1 MSYKFVKR
9 VLDTLFAFSILIV
22 TLPLIVIVTLA
33 LAIANRG
40 MPFFVQ
46 PRPGKD
52 EVVFR
57 LIKFK
62 TMNDVKDNEGNLLPD
77 DLRITTIGN
86 FVRKYSLDEL
96 PQMVNVLFGHMSLIG
111 PRPLLVDYLP
121 LYDKTQKRRHE
132 VRPGITGWAQVNGR
146 NSISWKEKFEYDVW
160 YVDHVSFSVDAS
172 IFARTIKKVFK
183 AEGIGASGVKTMPKF
198 NGKN

>member
-1 MSYKFVKR
+1 M
-9 VLDTLFAFSILIV
+9 LFAFSILVV
-22 TLPLIVIVTLA
+22 TLPLIIIVTLA

-40 MPFFVQ
+40 IPFFVQ

-52 EVVFR
+52 EQVFR

-62 TMNDVKDNEGNLLPD
+62 TMDDTKDREGNLLPD
-77 DLRITTIGN
+77 DLRITAIGN
-86 FVRKYSLDEL
+86 FVRNYSIDEL
-96 PQMVNVLFGHMSLIG
+96 PQMVNVLLGHMSLIG

-121 LYDKTQKRRHE
+121 LYDKVQKRRHE

-160 YVDHVSFSVDAS
+160 YVDHVTFSVDIS
-172 IFARTIKKVFK
+172 IFVRTIKKVFM
-183 AEGIGASGVKTMPKF
+183 AEGIGASGIKTMPRF

>member
-1 MSYKFVKR
+1 MKR
-9 VLDTLFAFSILIV
+9 VLDMLFAFSIVVV
-22 TLPLIVIVTLA
+22 TLPLIIIVTLA

-52 EVVFR
+52 EQVFR

-62 TMNDVKDNEGNLLPD
+62 TMDDTKDNEGNLLPD
-77 DLRITTIGN
+77 DLRITAIGN
-86 FVRKYSLDEL
+86 FVRNYSIDEL
-96 PQMVNVLFGHMSLIG
+96 PQMVNVLLGHMSLIG

-121 LYDKTQKRRHE
+121 LYDKVQKRRHE

-160 YVDHVSFSVDAS
+160 YVDHVSFLVDAS
-172 IFARTIKKVFK
+172 IFVRTIKKVFK
-183 AEGIGASGVKTMPKF
+183 AEGIGASGVKTMPRF
-198 NGKN
+198 NGNN

>member
-1 MSYKFVKR
+1 MSYKLVKR
-9 VLDTLFAFSILIV
+9 VLDMLFAFSILVV
-22 TLPLIVIVTLA
+22 TLPLIIIVTLA

-52 EVVFR
+52 EHVFR

-62 TMNDVKDNEGNLLPD
+62 TMDDTKDNEGNLLPD
-77 DLRITTIGN
+77 DLRITAIGN
-86 FVRKYSLDEL
+86 FVRKYSIDEL
-96 PQMVNVLFGHMSLIG
+96 PQMVNVLLGHMSLIG

-121 LYDKTQKRRHE
+121 LYDKVQKRRHE

-160 YVDHVSFSVDAS
+160 YVDHVSFSVDIS
-172 IFARTIKKVFK
+172 IFVRTIKKVFM
-183 AEGIGASGVKTMPKF
+183 AEGIGASGVKTMPRF

>member
-1 MSYKFVKR
+1 MWYKFVKR
-9 VLDTLFAFSILIV
+9 VLDMLFAFSILVV
-22 TLPLIVIVTLA
+22 TLPLIIIVTLA

-40 MPFFVQ
+40 IPFFVQ

-52 EVVFR
+52 EQVFR

-62 TMNDVKDNEGNLLPD
+62 TMDDTKDREGNLLPD
-77 DLRITTIGN
+77 DLRITAIGN
-86 FVRKYSLDEL
+86 FVRNYSIDEL
-96 PQMVNVLFGHMSLIG
+96 PQMVNVLLGHMSLIG

-121 LYDKTQKRRHE
+121 LYDKVQKRRHE

-160 YVDHVSFSVDAS
+160 YVDHVTFSVDIS
-172 IFARTIKKVFK
+172 IFVRTIKKVFM
-183 AEGIGASGVKTMPKF
+183 AEGIGASGIKTMPRF

>member
-1 MSYKFVKR
+1 MKYKVIKR
-9 VLDTLFAFSILIV
+9 LLDLLFAFFMLVVTSPIIAIV
-22 TLPLIVIVTLA
+22 TIA
-33 LAIANRG
+33 LAVANSG

-52 EVVFR
+52 ERVFR

-62 TMNDVKDNEGNLLPD
+62 TMNDAKDNEGKLLPD

-96 PQMVNVLFGHMSLIG
+96 PQMVNVLLGHMSLIG

-121 LYDKTQKRRHE
+121 LYDSVQRRRHE

-183 AEGIGASGVKTMPKF
+183 AEGIGASGVKTMPRF

>member
-1 MSYKFVKR
+1 MKR
-9 VLDTLFAFSILIV
+9 VLDMLFAFSILVV
-22 TLPLIVIVTLA
+22 TLPLIIIVTLA

-40 MPFFVQ
+40 IPFFVQ

-52 EVVFR
+52 EQVFR

-62 TMNDVKDNEGNLLPD
+62 TMDDTKDREGNLLPD
-77 DLRITTIGN
+77 DLRITAIGN
-86 FVRKYSLDEL
+86 FVRNYSIDEL
-96 PQMVNVLFGHMSLIG
+96 PQMVNVLLGHMSLIG

-121 LYDKTQKRRHE
+121 LYDKVQKRRHE

-160 YVDHVSFSVDAS
+160 YVDHVTFSVDIS
-172 IFARTIKKVFK
+172 IFVRTIKKVFM
-183 AEGIGASGVKTMPKF
+183 AEGIGASGIKTMPRF

>member
-1 MSYKFVKR
+1 MKR
-9 VLDTLFAFSILIV
+9 VLDMLFAFSILIV
-22 TLPLIVIVTLA
+22 TLPLIIIVTLA

-40 MPFFVQ
+40 IPFFVQ

-52 EVVFR
+52 EQVFR

-62 TMNDVKDNEGNLLPD
+62 TMDDTKDREGNLLPD
-77 DLRITTIGN
+77 DLRITAIGN
-86 FVRKYSLDEL
+86 FVRKYSIDEL
-96 PQMVNVLFGHMSLIG
+96 PQMVNVLLGHMSLIG

-172 IFARTIKKVFK
+172 IFAKTIKKVFK

>member
-1 MSYKFVKR
+1 MKR
-9 VLDTLFAFSILIV
+9 VLDMLFAFSILVV

-52 EVVFR
+52 EQVFR

-62 TMNDVKDNEGNLLPD
+62 TMDDTKDNEGNLLPD
-77 DLRITTIGN
+77 DLRITAIGN
-86 FVRKYSLDEL
+86 FVRNYSIDEL
-96 PQMVNVLFGHMSLIG
+96 PQMVNVLLGHMSLIG

-121 LYDKTQKRRHE
+121 LYDKVQKRRHE

-160 YVDHVSFSVDAS
+160 YVDHVSFSVDAA

-183 AEGIGASGVKTMPKF
+183 AEGIGASGVKTMPRF

>member
-1 MSYKFVKR
+1 MKR
-9 VLDTLFAFSILIV
+9 VLDMLFAFSILVV

-40 MPFFVQ
+40 IPFFVQ

-52 EVVFR
+52 EQVFR

-62 TMNDVKDNEGNLLPD
+62 TMDDTKDKDGNLLPD
-77 DLRITTIGN
+77 DLRITAIGN
-86 FVRKYSLDEL
+86 FVRKYSIDEL

-121 LYDKTQKRRHE
+121 LYDSVQRRRHE

-146 NSISWKEKFEYDVW
+146 NSISWREKFEYDVW

-183 AEGIGASGVKTMPKF
+183 AEGIGASGVKTMPRF

>member
-1 MSYKFVKR
+1 VKR
-9 VLDTLFAFSILIV
+9 VLDMLFAFSILIV
-22 TLPLIVIVTLA
+22 TLPLIIIVTLA

-40 MPFFVQ
+40 IPFFVQ

-52 EVVFR
+52 EQVFR

-62 TMNDVKDNEGNLLPD
+62 TMDDTKDREGNLLPD
-77 DLRITTIGN
+77 DLRITAIGN
-86 FVRKYSLDEL
+86 FVRKYSIDEL
-96 PQMVNVLFGHMSLIG
+96 PQMVNVLLGHMSLIG

-172 IFARTIKKVFK
+172 IFAKTIKKVFK